1 MTKYN
6 IQLEALAP
14 FAEGKSGLI
23 INQTLAE
30 ISKKYNKS
38 VAQVILR
45 CKI

>member
-6 IQLEALAP
+6 IQLEELAP

-23 INQTLAE
+23 TNQTLDE
-30 ISKKYNKS
+30 ICKKYNKS

-45 CKI
+45 WEI